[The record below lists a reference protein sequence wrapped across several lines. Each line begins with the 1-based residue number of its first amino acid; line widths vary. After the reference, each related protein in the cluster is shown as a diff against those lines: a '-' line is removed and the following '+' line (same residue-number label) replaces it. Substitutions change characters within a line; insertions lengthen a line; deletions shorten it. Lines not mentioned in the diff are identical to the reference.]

1 MFKGYEDLAAFHEAN
16 VNAALRG
23 SEAIGR
29 GADDV
34 RVAVVS
40 IIREAGDSAV
50 SAAVAAK
57 GCQGVGDILTVH
69 GDLARGF
76 FETCLTQCRRIAEV
90 QRNTVETALGS
101 FSERVAASVEVLARS
116 RAA

>member
-1 MFKGYEDLAAFHEAN
+1 MFKGFEDLAAFHEAN

-23 SEAIGR
+23 SEAINR

-40 IIREAGDSAV
+40 LVRGARDTTV

-57 GCQGVGDILTVH
+57 GCRGVGDVLTVQS
-69 GDLARGF
+69 DLMKGLVQ
-76 FETCLTQCRRIAEV
+76 TCLTHCRRIAEV
-90 QRNTVETALGS
+90 QRKAVETALGS
-101 FSERVAASVEVLARS
+101 VSERVAAGVEVLARS